1 MYESNILFTLYNYD
15 DHSEKIDLYVHPTQS
30 FAQVVFALRKRLNCS
45 QTIQIEI
52 YEIQNYYYYR
62 KVSKYSKMMTQ
73 LKSFFSLFVCI
84 RKNKDTY
91 NNYKKLSNYD
101 VLPHQTKRRIQGHEQ
116 IQQTY

>member
-52 YEIQNYYYYR
+52 YEIQNHYYYR
-62 KVSKYSKMMTQ
+62 KVKKYSKIIKQLRWKPKVSFDQGIKMTFDWYRNNR
-73 LKSFFSLFVCI
+73 LYYKSIF
-84 RKNKDTY
+84 KKD
-91 NNYKKLSNYD
+91 
-101 VLPHQTKRRIQGHEQ
+101 VVKRLGIK
-116 IQQTY
+116 